1 MNAFSFDMGLGGFG
15 PQLLVGA
22 GLSLKLWLVSLLL
35 GSSFGILTALARLS
49 SSRLLR
55 LSSGFYVNVIRGIPE
70 LLVVFLLYYCGSATL
85 SWIFDEY
92 VELSAFGAGTFA
104 LALVFGAY
112 SSEIFR
118 GGILAVPPG
127 QTEAAQALGHGKLSC
142 FVLII
147 LPQAW
152 RHALPSFGSQCIIL
166 VKQTSLVSVIG
177 LEELMRK
184 GRIAV
189 NSTNEPFTFYM
200 SVGAIYLTITVML
213 TLLLRL
219 AERRATRSLRGA

>member
-1 MNAFSFDMGLGGFG
+1 MGGVSFDLGLGGFG

-22 GLSLKLWLVSLLL
+22 GLSLKLWLASLVLGTCFGLL
-35 GSSFGILTALARLS
+35 AALSRLS
-49 SSRLLR
+49 GSRILR
-55 LSSGFYVNVIRGIPE
+55 RLAGLYINVTRGIPE

-85 SWIFDEY
+85 SWIVGEY
-92 VELSAFGAGTFA
+92 VELSAFAAGTFA

-112 SSEIFR
+112 TAEIFR
-118 GGILAVPPG
+118 GGILAVPHG
-127 QTEAAQALGHGKLSC
+127 QTEASQALGLGKLGA
-142 FVLII
+142 FALVI

-184 GRIAV
+184 GKIAV
-189 NSTNEPFTFYM
+189 NSTNEPFIFYM
-200 SVGAIYLTITVML
+200 TIGAIYLAITLIL
-213 TLLLRL
+213 TVVLRL
-219 AERRATRSLRGA
+219 AERRASRSLAGA

>member
-1 MNAFSFDMGLGGFG
+1 MAGFSFDLGLGGFG

-22 GLSLKLWLVSLLL
+22 GLSLKLWFASLLL
-35 GSSFGILTALARLS
+35 GTCLGLAVAVSRLS
-49 SSRLLR
+49 ERRLLR
-55 LSSGFYVNVIRGIPE
+55 VLAGLYANIIRGIPE
-70 LLVVFLLYYCGSATL
+70 LLVVFLLYYCSSATL
-85 SWIFDEY
+85 SWLRGEY
-92 VELSAFGAGTFA
+92 VELSAFGAGTVA

-112 SSEIFR
+112 CSEIFR
-118 GGILAVPPG
+118 GAILAVPPG
-127 QTEAAQALGHGKLSC
+127 QTEAAQALGHGKLGT
-142 FVLII
+142 FALVV

-189 NSTNEPFTFYM
+189 NATNEPFTFYM
-200 SVGAIYLTITVML
+200 SVGAIYLAITVML
-213 TLLLRL
+213 TVLLRL
-219 AERRATRSLRGA
+219 AEHRATRSLRGA